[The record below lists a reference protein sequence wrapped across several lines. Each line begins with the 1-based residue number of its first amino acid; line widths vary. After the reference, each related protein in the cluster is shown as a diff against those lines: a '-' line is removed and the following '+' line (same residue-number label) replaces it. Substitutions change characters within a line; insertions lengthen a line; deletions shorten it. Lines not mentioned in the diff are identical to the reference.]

1 MIKKFTYML
10 AAIVVLTSAAVAA
23 DFPSY
28 YPKSGFQRVGV
39 LDDVQLD
46 RQVIIIRDIPYSLSS
61 NVVVHSMNA
70 YSVPATRLRAG
81 TNIGY
86 KTASNGRLIMEIWLL
101 PNDYKNP
108 RRR

>member
-1 MIKKFTYML
+1 MIKKFIHMLL
-10 AAIVVLTSAAVAA
+10 AAVFIASAAVAA

-28 YPKSGFQRVGV
+28 YPKEGFQRVGV
-39 LDDVQLD
+39 LSDVQLD
-46 RQVIIIRDIPYSLSS
+46 RQVIIIRDIEYSLAD

-70 YSVPATRLRAG
+70 YSVPAKRLRAG

-86 KTASNGRLIMEIWLL
+86 KTASDGRLIMEIWLL
-101 PNDYKNP
+101 PNNYKNP